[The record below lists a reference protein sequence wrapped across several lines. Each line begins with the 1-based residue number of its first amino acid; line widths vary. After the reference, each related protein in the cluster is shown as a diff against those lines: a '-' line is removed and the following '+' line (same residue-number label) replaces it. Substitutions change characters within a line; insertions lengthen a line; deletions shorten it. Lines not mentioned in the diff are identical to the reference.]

1 MLSKLRV
8 VVIEDSA
15 LMRLVVSDI
24 LKSDGEIEVAGMAA
38 NGKEGLELVVKTKPD
53 VVITDLMMPEYDGL
67 FAIRNIMRRC
77 PCPIMVLSG
86 AGDESSQVVFE
97 AMQAGAVDF
106 LEKPQQRG
114 SGGVRAV
121 DKKLVAMVKTISKAK
136 VNAASVLTTKQN
148 SELHSFGTNLPYDIL
163 AIGASTGGPGA
174 IEEVVRKLPGNF
186 PVPVVLAQHMPA
198 SFITSFANR
207 INTLTPLKV
216 KVAIEGENIRPGTIY
231 IAPGT
236 ANMELQKIGANVK
249 VKFNNRTYT
258 DFNNPS
264 VNCLFESVA
273 KIYKSR
279 TISVILTGMGKDGA
293 RGMKELKDAGGY
305 TIAQDKNSC
314 VVYGMPG
321 SAVEMGGV
329 TQSVKLSDISSFVVS
344 CFA

>member
-1 MLSKLRV
+1 MERIRI

-24 LKSDGEIEVAGMAA
+24 LKSDPELEVVGMAG
-38 NGKEGLELVVKTKPD
+38 NGKDGVEMVEKTRPH

-67 FAIRNIMRRC
+67 YAIRNIMRKN
-77 PCPIMVLSG
+77 PMPIMVLSG

-97 AMQAGAVDF
+97 AMQAGACDF
-106 LEKPQQRG
+106 LEKPQQKG
-114 SGGVRAV
+114 AGGVRGV
-121 DKKLVAMVKTISKAK
+121 DKELIAMVKAISKTK
-136 VNAASVLTTKQN
+136 VNAAKVLTTNQN
-148 SELHSFGTNLPYDIL
+148 TKLHSFGTSLPYDVF

-198 SFITSFANR
+198 SFITSFAAR
-207 INTLTPLKV
+207 INTLTPLNV
-216 KVAIEGENIRPGTIY
+216 KVAEEGETLRPGNIY

-236 ANMELQKIGANVK
+236 ANMEVQKVAGK
-249 VKFNNRTYT
+249 VIVTLNNRTYT

-273 KIYKSR
+273 NVYKNKS
-279 TISVILTGMGKDGA
+279 ISVILTGMGKDGA
-293 RGMKELKDAGGY
+293 RGMKMMKDAGGY

-314 VVYGMPG
+314 VVYGMPAA
-321 SAVEMGGV
+321 AVEMGGV
-329 TQSVKLSDISSFVVS
+329 TQSVRLVDISSFVVS